1 MLYYENLGDT
11 LDKDIAERF
20 LKKSGSRKIMTNNLI
35 ENEHGFMSWELDGD
49 AFVCLNGFILGF
61 FSLWFVNAVYKYI
74 TNKDGIGGGDF
85 ILFGGIGAIVGP
97 FHLPIILL
105 FGALVS
111 LIIYLILLK
120 KTVSEEIPLGTGLIC
135 GFFLYV
141 FLSFYELLDILIV
154 LNENRLFALM
164 AFG

>member
-1 MLYYENLGDT
+1 MVLY
-11 LDKDIAERF
+11 LD
-20 LKKSGSRKIMTNNLI
+20 
-35 ENEHGFMSWELDGD
+35 
-49 AFVCLNGFILGF
+49 F
-61 FSLWFVNAVYKYI
+61 FSLWFVNTVYKYI
-74 TNKDGIGGGDF
+74 RNKDGIGGGDF

-97 FHLPIILL
+97 FHLPLILL

-154 LNENRLFALM
+154 L
-164 AFG
+164 